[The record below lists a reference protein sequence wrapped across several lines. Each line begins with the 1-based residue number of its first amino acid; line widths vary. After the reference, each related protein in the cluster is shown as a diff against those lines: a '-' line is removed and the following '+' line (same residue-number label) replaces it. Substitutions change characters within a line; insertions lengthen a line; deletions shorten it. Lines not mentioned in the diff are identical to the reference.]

1 MEKMTYV
8 KALEVAI
15 EKVEEGEVRDK
26 LVALKKV
33 YEDRKTNKKPTK
45 TQKEN
50 EGLKD
55 EILEILVT
63 ADKAMTVTE
72 ILATKVL
79 PEEVV
84 NQKVTALLRQ
94 LIAEGR
100 VEKVVDKKKSYFR
113 AVDEEEEGVIN

>member
-1 MEKMTYV
+1 
-8 KALEVAI
+8 
-15 EKVEEGEVRDK
+15 
-26 LVALKKV
+26 
-33 YEDRKTNKKPTK
+33 
-45 TQKEN
+45 
-50 EGLKD
+50 
-55 EILEILVT
+55 
-63 ADKAMTVTE
+63 MTVTE